1 MGEANKQNY
10 KLPDGYEVVQLEAMS
25 AAEKTKAMTE
35 IHALLHNVYAILK
48 FPVISD
54 QKLSVFTC
62 EYHNTSRDHYNADP
76 LPECWPFAKK
86 GEGKYGNKHQTEFI
100 YWCHF

>member
-35 IHALLHNVYAILK
+35 IHALLHNVYGKWADMGI
-48 FPVISD
+48 
-54 QKLSVFTC
+54 KLCQCRVLMS
-62 EYHNTSRDHYNADP
+62 
-76 LPECWPFAKK
+76 L
-86 GEGKYGNKHQTEFI
+86 
-100 YWCHF
+100 